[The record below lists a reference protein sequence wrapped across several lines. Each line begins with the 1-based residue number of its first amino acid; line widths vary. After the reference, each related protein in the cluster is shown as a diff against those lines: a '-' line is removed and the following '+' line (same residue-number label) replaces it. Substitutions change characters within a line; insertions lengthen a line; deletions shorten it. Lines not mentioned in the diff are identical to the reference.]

1 MNVSFKGVKNTG
13 AYYHIQKEAV
23 AVERNNNKYILPKGK
38 YFNMHTELT
47 NINGKDRDE
56 FNEVL
61 KAFPNQY
68 NPNTLNISYE
78 EFVNPNNGE
87 KMKIYAVN
95 DNIIDINKITF
106 SVFNKIFKL
115 MQKIQKMPDEELK
128 TEIQGKANDYMNL
141 VYTADQVKDAK
152 KDRAN
157 LNKFVEALESKR
169 KEIKKQITEPYSAF
183 EKQEKELIGIVN
195 KAITNIDTQIKGYE
209 EATRQEKLEK
219 VKEIYAKTI
228 GGLADVVTFDKIF
241 KESWLNV
248 STTFKSITKEITEI
262 RDKVDN
268 DLFVINAD
276 TSSFA
281 YEMKEEYLKNFDLTA
296 AINKKQKLEETAK
309 QKAIYEEQLKEE
321 EEQRKQRSQEEAKKV
336 VFAGKSTEKP
346 VKAQKPVNTEEKI
359 STITFRCT
367 VKEHN
372 FKEVNARLSLVQKV
386 CEEFKIIDPKE
397 EL

>member
-1 MNVSFKGVKNTG
+1 M
-13 AYYHIQKEAV
+13 
-23 AVERNNNKYILPKGK
+23 
-38 YFNMHTELT
+38 ELK
-47 NINGKDRDE
+47 I
-56 FNEVL
+56 
-61 KAFPNQY
+61 Y
-68 NPNTLNISYE
+68 NPQE
-78 EFVNPNNGE
+78 EGFLKE
-87 KMKIYAVN
+87 
-95 DNIIDINKITF
+95 IDWNY
-106 SVFNKIFKL
+106 
-115 MQKIQKMPDEELK
+115 EELK

-346 VKAQKPVNTEEKI
+346 VKAQKPVNTGEKI

-386 CEEFKIIDPKE
+386 CEEFKIIDPEE

>member
-1 MNVSFKGVKNTG
+1 MEERNIYQDIAQRTNGDIYIGVVGPVRSGKSTFIKRFMDNLVIPNMDSSYKKERAVDELPQSAAGRTIMTTEPKFIPENAVEVHIGENASFKVRLIDCVG
-13 AYYHIQKEAV
+13 
-23 AVERNNNKYILPKGK
+23 YIVPSSLGYIENEQPRMVMTPWFEEPIP
-38 YFNMHTELT
+38 FNMAAELGT
-47 NINGKDRDE
+47 KKVITDHSTIGLVITTDG
-56 FNEVL
+56 
-61 KAFPNQY
+61 
-68 NPNTLNISYE
+68 TISDIPREEYE
-78 EFVNPNNGE
+78 EAEERV
-87 KMKIYAVN
+87 
-95 DNIIDINKITF
+95 IN
-106 SVFNKIFKL
+106 
-115 MQKIQKMPDEELK
+115 EL
-128 TEIQGKANDYMNL
+128 
-141 VYTADQVKDAK
+141 
-152 KDRAN
+152 
-157 LNKFVEALESKR
+157 

-309 QKAIYEEQLKEE
+309 QKAIYEEQLKQEE
-321 EEQRKQRSQEEAKKV
+321 QQRKQRSQPKATSFMTV
-336 VFAGKSTEKP
+336 QSVCWKSEITCL
-346 VKAQKPVNTEEKI
+346 KI
-359 STITFRCT
+359 LQVPTNI
-367 VKEHN
+367 
-372 FKEVNARLSLVQKV
+372 
-386 CEEFKIIDPKE
+386 
-397 EL
+397 